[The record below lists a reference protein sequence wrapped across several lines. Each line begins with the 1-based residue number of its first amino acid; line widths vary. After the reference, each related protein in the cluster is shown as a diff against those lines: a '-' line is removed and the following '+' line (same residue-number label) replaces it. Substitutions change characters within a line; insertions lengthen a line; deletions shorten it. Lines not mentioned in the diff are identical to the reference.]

1 MVPIESGPAGPLRF
15 GPERQARDFIL
26 QTLQDASRHLS
37 KTNRLRATTHILLEG
52 GVKLTKSNSFTIDHR
67 DQLLLMS
74 LATRLLQ
81 KTDGEDAG
89 SRPAPG

>member
-1 MVPIESGPAGPLRF
+1 MEGAHTHSNNGSGSGYVMLPVA
-15 GPERQARDFIL
+15 ARDFLL
-26 QTLQDASRHLS
+26 QVVQDASHQLS

-74 LATRLLQ
+74 LAARLLA
-81 KTDGEDAG
+81 KTEGGE
-89 SRPAPG
+89 PAAE